1 MGFIFIFVATN
12 NHNKPTMK
20 RLIRDLISLLFP
32 DVCPSCGSLLM
43 KDEKTVCISCRML
56 MPKTGYEC
64 IADNPVARIFW
75 GRIPLHAVSACYFF
89 SKKGRVQ
96 PLIHE
101 LKYKGNRDAGYFLGR
116 EMAKELI
123 QAPLF
128 ADVDFLIP
136 VPLHP
141 KREKK
146 RGYNQSEVIAR
157 GMLEV
162 MPVKIS
168 NHNLVRAIATETQ
181 TKKSREAR
189 WQNVKEIFEL
199 KKPEM
204 LENKHVCIIDD
215 VITTGSTIEAC
226 AMILR
231 EVPGI
236 RISVAAAACA
246 PG

>member
-1 MGFIFIFVATN
+1 MKNIFS
-12 NHNKPTMK
+12 
-20 RLIRDLISLLFP
+20 DLFSLLFP
-32 DVCPSCGSLLM
+32 EVCPSCGSLLM
-43 KDEKTVCISCRML
+43 KDEKTVCISCRVL
-56 MPKTGYEC
+56 MPKTGYEL

-89 SKKGRVQ
+89 AKKGRVQ

-101 LKYKGNRDAGYFLGR
+101 LKYKGNSDAGLFLGR
-116 EMAKELI
+116 EMAKELVK
-123 QAPLF
+123 APLF

-157 GMLEV
+157 GMAEV
-162 MPVKIS
+162 MPAKIS
-168 NHNLVRAIATETQ
+168 YNNLVRAVATETQ
-181 TKKSREAR
+181 TKKSREDR

-199 KKPEM
+199 RKAEL
-204 LENKHVCIIDD
+204 LENKHICIIDD

-226 AMILR
+226 AMALQD
-231 EVPGI
+231 VPGI
-236 RISVAAAACA
+236 KISVATAACA
-246 PG
+246 LG